1 MVTSVKKGETYI
13 EGIPAGYLR
22 NILRPVKE
30 VVEALCDIPPKDAQ
44 WFKFLIENMTA
55 PDQ

>member
-1 MVTSVKKGETYI
+1 MVTSVRKGETYI

-22 NILRPVKE
+22 SILRPVKD